1 MIRIWRGKDK
11 AGAASKRRMYFWW
24 LGSYSI
30 IILLSILINL
40 IGYSSAIRA
49 LKSEL
54 EQSNQAIAE
63 HIRSIY
69 DNQFIQLQNAAHSIS
84 SSNGAQMISLGQI
97 LTPAQ
102 RQQYAKD
109 AGVTIVNTVAGSPF
123 VSQSW
128 LLIRDKDICLAG
140 QAITSFQLGYEVY
153 FQKFY
158 ADASLW
164 EQDVFQTMEYSYR
177 TLTEADGTMHFFLY
191 YVRPDIITPYNM
203 AVIIEIDQSLVNEG
217 LQELVQESNGEFYL
231 VDREDN
237 ILFCTGDCANASE
250 KERAVLKSKN
260 GYEVSM
266 ADSAVAPIRYYYYLP
281 YEGHME
287 KLNRVKRSFVLS
299 YLLCLA
305 AGGLLVVI
313 FTKVNAKRRRQME
326 QQLAGQREYI
336 SRTVLYHLLTG
347 KEHLNAAN
355 TRLLTENNIVLNG
368 RRFVIVVFEY
378 TQKDKDGKSEVLQ
391 LLVQEAFARIV
402 QETASVYFC
411 SANMSHVC
419 IINFYDDIMG
429 QTELAAQFETL
440 AHMLKKDYEIDF
452 ACGISQ
458 PTHTVSHWKKAYQ
471 QATESLDAR
480 FLEQNRHVFLYEE
493 VIDRTMEYVY
503 EDKMRQELTAAL
515 LQTEYETAEQLLED
529 ILQHE
534 SNRGLNLNTLRILSS
549 EIGNTIW
556 KAALQHGISEGFDFE
571 EFFRKG
577 ENLTKVKSVGEAKE
591 RLSQMARELCEA
603 YLSVQ
608 QNVDDVRLKRI
619 LDYLSEN
626 YHNPDL
632 SVGMLADMF
641 HISPSYMSRYFKGK
655 IGEGLN
661 DYIVKLRLEKAK
673 ELLRRDDSIPLAKVA
688 EQVGFSS
695 AEVFSRAFK
704 RYDGV
709 SPSRYRSCFS
719 D

>member
-1 MIRIWRGKDK
+1 MH
-11 AGAASKRRMYFWW
+11 SKRRMYFWW
-24 LGSYSI
+24 ISTYSI

-40 IGYSSAIRA
+40 IGYSSALRA
-49 LKSEL
+49 LEGEL

-63 HIRSIY
+63 HIRGIY

-84 SSNGAQMISLGQI
+84 SSNGAQKISLGQI

-109 AGVTIVNTVAGSPF
+109 AGVTIANTVAGSPF
-123 VSQSW
+123 ASQSW

-140 QAITSFQLGYEVY
+140 GAITSFQLGFEVY

-158 ADASLW
+158 ADAGLW

-191 YVRPDIITPYNM
+191 YVRPDILNPDNM
-203 AVIIEIDQSLVNEG
+203 AVIIEIDRSLVNEG

-231 VDREDN
+231 VDREKN
-237 ILFCTGDCANASE
+237 ILFGTGDCTNTAE
-250 KERAVLKSKN
+250 KERSVLKNKK

-266 ADSAVAPIRYYYYLP
+266 ADSAVAPIQYYYYLP
-281 YEGHME
+281 YKGHME

-305 AGGLLVVI
+305 VGGILVVM
-313 FTKVNAKRRRQME
+313 FTKVNAKRRRQIE
-326 QQLAGQREYI
+326 QKLVGQRDYI
-336 SRTVLYHLLTG
+336 CRTVLYHLLIG

-378 TQKDKDGKSEVLQ
+378 TQKDKEGENEVLQ
-391 LLVQEAFARIV
+391 TLVQESFARIV
-402 QETASVYFC
+402 QEAASVYFC
-411 SANMSHVC
+411 SANMSNVC
-419 IINFYDDIMG
+419 IINFYDDVME
-429 QTELAAQFETL
+429 QTEIAAQFETL
-440 AHMLKKDYEIDF
+440 AHTLKKDYEIDF

-458 PTHTVSHWKKAYQ
+458 PTHAVSHWKKAYQ

-493 VIDRTMEYVY
+493 VIDRTMDYVY
-503 EDKMRQELTAAL
+503 EDKMRQELTSAL
-515 LQTEYETAEQLLED
+515 LQADYDAAEELLNQ
-529 ILQHE
+529 IFQHE
-534 SNRGLNLNTLRILSS
+534 SNQGLNLNTLRILSS

-556 KAALQHGISEGFDFE
+556 KAALQHGHSDGMKFE

-577 ENLTKVKSVGEAKE
+577 EKLTQVKSVEEAKE
-591 RLSQMARELCEA
+591 RLSQMTRELCEA
-603 YLSVQ
+603 SLAAQ

-619 LDYLSEN
+619 LEYLSEHYN
-626 YHNPDL
+626 NPDL
-632 SVGMLADMF
+632 SVGMLADTF

-655 IGEGLN
+655 MGEGLN

-673 ELLRRDDSIPLAKVA
+673 ELLRSDESLSLAKVA

-709 SPSRYRSCFS
+709 SPSRYRSCFA